1 MSNEIT
7 LEHFMKFNNMY
18 IKFIIAY
25 MWILKL
31 LLEVKSPKQILSGM
45 QRKMNSNFLLMGMQ
59 ISLIF
64 MKNNIDMSLKFQNKS
79 GVSEP

>member
-7 LEHFMKFNNMY
+7 LEHFIKFNNMY
-18 IKFIIAY
+18 IKFIITY